1 MIKPKLI
8 KAADT
13 VHLCL
18 KKLDLGEKMLL
29 NQLLF
34 IIKNMKLNDVS
45 GVHINN

>member
-18 KKLDLGEKMLL
+18 KKARFGK
-29 NQLLF
+29 
-34 IIKNMKLNDVS
+34 KNAVKSVTFYY
-45 GVHINN
+45 